1 MEEGSTA
8 TTTESRPWYIRS
20 LRVHVDAI
28 LRDLQFTHRWIA
40 GRQAKETDRL
50 RSEQIEQAIAA
61 SIPNRRRTLEQR
73 FYWMLDASQR
83 RAQQVHALQFQ
94 KEQGRTGARYRAL
107 LREREALAAQPTQ
120 LFNAISTAAAETLL
134 EETEKRQVIHSHSRF
149 YEQEGQESF
158 DEMVIRAVID
168 YVEKGKHLPVRIAV
182 SSFMRS
188 TLFLRGHA
196 ECYHTASGNIALE
209 GRVELPDSTI
219 ILLDK

>member
-1 MEEGSTA
+1 M
-8 TTTESRPWYIRS
+8 
-20 LRVHVDAI
+20 
-28 LRDLQFTHRWIA
+28 RDLQFTHRWIA

-120 LFNAISTAAAETLL
+120 LLSAMSAAPIAETLL
-134 EETEKRQVIHSHSRF
+134 EETEKRQVIGNHSRF
-149 YEQEGQESF
+149 YEQEGEESF

-168 YVEKGKHLPVRIAV
+168 YVEKGKHLPVRMAV

-188 TLFLRGHA
+188 TLFLRGYA
-196 ECYHTASGNIALE
+196 EHYHTTGGNIPLE
-209 GRVELPDSTI
+209 GRVELPDATI

>member
-1 MEEGSTA
+1 
-8 TTTESRPWYIRS
+8 
-20 LRVHVDAI
+20 VHIDAI

-61 SIPNRRRTLEQR
+61 SMPSKRRALEQR

-94 KEQGRTGARYRAL
+94 SEKNRISARYRAL

-120 LFNAISTAAAETLL
+120 LLDIISTAVAEDLL
-134 EETEKRQVIHSHSRF
+134 EETEKRQTVYALSRF
-149 YEQEGQESF
+149 YEQEGEESF
-158 DEMVIRAVID
+158 DDMVIRAVID
-168 YVEKGKHLPVRIAV
+168 YVDRCKHLPAHMAV